1 MMREDLIHILP
12 QVIVLATSML
22 ALVFEMLRR
31 ASGSLWTLILGLT
44 AAAGVAISKLGTVT
58 PAFSDTFW
66 VDYLSLWAAIILSGV
81 GILSAL
87 LMRQELRK
95 TGREGT
101 LYSLVG
107 FSTLASMILAGAG
120 DMMFLVLG
128 VLISGMTGFALT
140 AYPKTDKATEGS
152 IKYFVYGSVTG
163 AMMLYMLTFWAGIS
177 GSTLLSALGQS
188 GPDPV
193 LLLLGFAGVVAGL
206 GYSASLFPFHFW
218 TPDVFEG
225 PPVSVAAF
233 VSVTPKIGAFFA
245 LAQVMRSLPTE
256 AGSYILILA
265 LLAAFSMTYGNVVAL
280 WQKNV
285 IRLMA
290 YSTIAQAGYF
300 LLGVIA
306 IKESALA
313 VHSLVVFGLAYA
325 AMNIGAFAIIQQVGP
340 NIVEFEG
347 LARKRPSM
355 AVAMVVFLL
364 SLTGIPPLAGFAG
377 KFMLFGAAIDVDYT
391 WLAIIAI
398 LNSAISLAVY
408 LRIINPMFFHPLPGP
423 KPVFTSKI
431 SAYIRWVYWISLLV
445 TVLGG
450 IMVRYFL

>member
-1 MMREDLIHILP
+1 MEQDLLNILP
-12 QVIVLATSML
+12 QLIVLATSML
-22 ALVFEMLRR
+22 ALCFEMLRR
-31 ASGSLWTLILGLT
+31 ATGSLWVLVIGLA

-58 PAFSDTFW
+58 TAFSETFR
-66 VDYLSLWAAIILSGV
+66 VDFLSLWAAIILGGA

-101 LYSLVG
+101 LSSLVG
-107 FSTLASMILAGAG
+107 FSTLGSMILAGAG

-128 VLISGMTGFALT
+128 VLISGLTGFGLA
-140 AYPKTDKATEGS
+140 AYPKTDKATEGG
-152 IKYFVYGSVTG
+152 IKYFIYGSVTG
-163 AMMLYMLTFWAGIS
+163 AVMLFMLTFWAGTS
-177 GSTLLSALGQS
+177 GSTLLSALGQP
-188 GPDPV
+188 GLEPV
-193 LLLLGFAGVVAGL
+193 LVLLGFAGVLAGL

-225 PPVSVAAF
+225 APVSVAAF

-245 LAQVMRSLPTE
+245 LAQVMRSLHPE
-256 AGSYILILA
+256 GLDYNLILA
-265 LLAAFSMTYGNVVAL
+265 LLAAFSMTFGNVVAL

-285 IRLMA
+285 LRLMA

-306 IKESALA
+306 INGSELA
-313 VHSLVVFGLAYA
+313 VSSLVVFSVAYA

-340 NIVEFEG
+340 QILNFEG
-347 LARKRPSM
+347 LARKKPFM

-364 SLTGIPPLAGFAG
+364 SLVGLPPLAGFAG
-377 KFMLFGAAIDVDYT
+377 KFLLFGAAIDVGYS

-398 LNSAISLAVY
+398 LNSVISLAVY
-408 LRIINPMFFHPLPGP
+408 LRIINPMFF
-423 KPVFTSKI
+423 KKQPVFSSEPSTLL
-431 SAYIRWVYWISLLV
+431 RWVFLSSFAV
-445 TVLGG
+445 TVLVG
-450 IMVRYFL
+450 IAVRYFL